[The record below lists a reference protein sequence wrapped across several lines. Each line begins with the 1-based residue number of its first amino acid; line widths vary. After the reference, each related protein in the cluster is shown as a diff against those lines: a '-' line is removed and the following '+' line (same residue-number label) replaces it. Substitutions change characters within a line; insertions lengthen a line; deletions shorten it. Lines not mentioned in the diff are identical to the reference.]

1 MDIYE
6 LRSRWARNVNAEYII
21 PDING
26 VIASNV
32 IIPHKLI
39 EGVSKSKFTVSI
51 GTKSYHIKIKEVKEK
66 V

>member
-6 LRSRWARNVNAEYII
+6 LRSKWAKNVNAEYII
-21 PDING
+21 PDIDE
-26 VIASNV
+26 VITSNV

-39 EGVSKSKFTVSI
+39 DGVSKSKFTISI
-51 GTKSYHIKIKEVKEK
+51 GTKSYHIKIKELKEK